1 MRFVTHEHIPRTG
14 HVRGLSRPCSVG
26 FQSHPD
32 WGAGSVA
39 IFKSSEPQRLAPLL
53 VPSFLTSWASLAV
66 HAVPGY
72 GTRGQACTWMAELS
86 LYGAPGALQ
95 PGGAWGLGGIR
106 MGQWPVFDMVLGP
119 VGQ

>member
-39 IFKSSEPQRLAPLL
+39 IFKSSEPQRLAP
-53 VPSFLTSWASLAV
+53 SFLSAKFL
-66 HAVPGY
+66 
-72 GTRGQACTWMAELS
+72 
-86 LYGAPGALQ
+86 
-95 PGGAWGLGGIR
+95 
-106 MGQWPVFDMVLGP
+106 DVLGLLGCP
-119 VGQ
+119 CSSRLWHQGSGLHMDG